1 MKHFLYFFLFT
12 FAFSQE
18 RISLPMNV
26 KDVSYDPQISRPEK
40 IIGHQIGTRH
50 TRTSQVVDYFEA
62 LASESDRI
70 ILKSHAISHEGR
82 KLIHAIVTSP
92 ENHEK
97 LDLIRIANLRL
108 SDNPSSVSNNEI
120 NNMPVIAYLGYSI
133 HGNEASGTEAA
144 ILLLYHLAAGKG
156 YEIDQILKNTVLIV
170 DPMFNPDGRDRF
182 VNWVNGNRGLVA
194 TDDVQDREHNE
205 PWPGGRT
212 NHYFFDMNRDWL
224 PLTQPESRGCLL
236 YTSPSPRD

>member
-1 MKHFLYFFLFT
+1 MRHFIYFFLFT
-12 FAFSQE
+12 IAFSQE
-18 RISLPMNV
+18 KISLPMNV

-70 ILKSHAISHEGR
+70 ILKSHAVSHEGR

-108 SDNPSSVSNNEI
+108 SDNPSSVSNNEV

-170 DPMFNPDGRDRF
+170 APMFNPDGRDRF

-205 PWPGGRT
+205 PWPIIFSG
-212 NHYFFDMNRDWL
+212 L
-224 PLTQPESRGCLL
+224 EI
-236 YTSPSPRD
+236 

>member
-1 MKHFLYFFLFT
+1 MRHFIYFFLFT
-12 FAFSQE
+12 IAFSQE
-18 RISLPMNV
+18 KISLPMNV

-50 TRTSQVVDYFEA
+50 TRTSQVVDYYEA

-70 ILKSHAISHEGR
+70 VLKSHAISHEGR

-144 ILLLYHLAAGKG
+144 ILLS
-156 YEIDQILKNTVLIV
+156 LI
-170 DPMFNPDGRDRF
+170 
-182 VNWVNGNRGLVA
+182 
-194 TDDVQDREHNE
+194 HI
-205 PWPGGRT
+205 
-212 NHYFFDMNRDWL
+212 
-224 PLTQPESRGCLL
+224 
-236 YTSPSPRD
+236 

>member
-1 MKHFLYFFLFT
+1 MRHFIYFFLFT
-12 FAFSQE
+12 IAFSQQK
-18 RISLPMNV
+18 ISLPMNV

-50 TRTSQVVDYFEA
+50 TRTSQVVDYYEA
-62 LASESDRI
+62 LANESDRI
-70 ILKSHAISHEGR
+70 VLKSHAVSHEGR

-194 TDDVQDREHNE
+194 TDDVQDR
-205 PWPGGRT
+205 
-212 NHYFFDMNRDWL
+212 
-224 PLTQPESRGCLL
+224 
-236 YTSPSPRD
+236 